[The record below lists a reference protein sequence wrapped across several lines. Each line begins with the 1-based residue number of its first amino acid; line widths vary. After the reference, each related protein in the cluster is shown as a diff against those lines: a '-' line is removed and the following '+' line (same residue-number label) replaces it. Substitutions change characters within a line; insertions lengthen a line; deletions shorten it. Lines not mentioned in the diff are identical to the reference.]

1 MTCLFPS
8 HQPEL
13 SLVATLYSKVDFIKQ
28 LKLKGLLLTEKLTE
42 IARRL
47 AISVSFFFLL
57 FGLVFVQCG
66 YSFVEIRILLSLL
79 SEC

>member
-28 LKLKGLLLTEKLTE
+28 LKLKGLLLTEYW
-42 IARRL
+42 ARRL

-57 FGLVFVQCG
+57 FCLIFVQCG